1 MLREF
6 YRLRDLNFSRLME
19 VYLEGNVENGMER
32 YPNEEAS
39 VQRIY
44 AEQDFFRYLEQD
56 FFQTP
61 GAYYCVWM
69 ENGEYCA
76 ALRFEPFAD
85 GILLEALETAPNL
98 RRNGYARKL
107 MRAALTSLSEK
118 TSLPVYSHVS
128 KQNIASIRTHTA
140 CGFVKHLEYAAKIDG
155 SVSNHSYTLVYGMEN
170 KTLPSSAKMS

>member
-6 YRLRDLNFSRLME
+6 YRLRDLNFSKLME

-32 YPNEEAS
+32 YPNEEPS
-39 VQRIY
+39 VQCIY
-44 AEQDFFRYLEQD
+44 AEQDFFQYLEQD

-61 GAYYCVWM
+61 GAYYCVWV
-69 ENGEYCA
+69 ENGEYCS

-98 RRNGYARKL
+98 RRNGYAKAL
-107 MRAALTSLSEK
+107 MRAALRSLSEK
-118 TSLPVYSHVS
+118 TMLPVYSHVS

-140 CGFVKHLEYAAKIDG
+140 CGFVKHLDYVVKIDG
-155 SVSNHSYTLVYGMEN
+155 SVSNRSDTLVYRVED
-170 KTLPSSAKMS
+170 KTL